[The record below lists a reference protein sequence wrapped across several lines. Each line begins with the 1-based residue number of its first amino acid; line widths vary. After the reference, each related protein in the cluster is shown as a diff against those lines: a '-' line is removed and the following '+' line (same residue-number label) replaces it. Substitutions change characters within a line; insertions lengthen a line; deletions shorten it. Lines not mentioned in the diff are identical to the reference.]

1 MDVKRWEVIIEHD
14 RCGYLSRFWND
25 KESFCMHEDHDPNTD
40 GCTKATC
47 PIKHLLTR
55 PDPAYL
61 KKKHDKLIRLLSVCL
76 GGYTKS
82 LQALQVPY
90 ETYIPP
96 TEDECIRM
104 YQNEAMFAYAVNGMA
119 ALIMQKIIGGP
130 DEH

>member
-1 MDVKRWEVIIEHD
+1 MEPDD
-14 RCGYLSRFWND
+14 A
-25 KESFCMHEDHDPNTD
+25 D
-40 GCTKATC
+40 GLYVLYDD
-47 PIKHLLTR
+47 IKHLLTR
-55 PDPAYL
+55 PDPTYL
-61 KKKHDKLIRLLSVCL
+61 KKKHDKLIRLLCVCL

-82 LQALQVPY
+82 LQALRVPY

>member
-1 MDVKRWEVIIEHD
+1 MDVKRWNITSDSDHCLWYRALADKPWCRKID
-14 RCGYLSRFWND
+14 KRCSYGN
-25 KESFCMHEDHDPNTD
+25 
-40 GCTKATC
+40 C

-76 GGYTKS
+76 GDYTKS

-104 YQNEAMFAYAVNGMA
+104 YQNEAMFAYAINGMA
-119 ALIMQKIIGGP
+119 ALIMQRIIGGP